1 MARKAQN
8 ERLESIYD
16 SIEDNPGERPGF
28 FARALNMPRSSV
40 TRSLPTMEEEGYLLS
55 EDDNGGL
62 WPFRRKK

>member
-1 MARKAQN
+1 MARKVQN
-8 ERLESIYD
+8 ERLETIYD

-28 FARALNMPRSSV
+28 FARVLNMPRSSV